1 MRTTLQTALAS
12 FLIATVS
19 SAAVVPPAVLPD
31 VPKEHVAALYL
42 AGDSI
47 MADYK
52 AEEFPQMGWGQALKT
67 YMKPPAR
74 IHNFAR
80 SGWSARRFR
89 ESGRW
94 ENCIASKLQKGD
106 WVIASFAHNDSN
118 KRRNKAPKNDY
129 STPEEYKAFLAGFVN
144 DVRAKGA
151 NIAFTTPVPHSDGF
165 REKDGV
171 MTVDGG
177 AAGLAPYRQA
187 LRGLCAEL
195 GVPLL
200 DINAY
205 AEREFPKMGMEKS
218 LALYMR
224 IKPGEYANY
233 PNGKDD
239 HAHIRDAGAHWFAQA
254 AVALAREQGLALAE
268 FFKDPATGRR

>member
-31 VPKEHVAALYL
+31 VPKENVAALYL

-52 AEEFPQMGWGQALKT
+52 AEEFPQMGWCQALKT

-129 STPEEYKAFLAGFVN
+129 STSEEYKVFLAGFVD
-144 DVRAKGA
+144 DVRTKGA

-268 FFKDPATGRR
+268 LFKNPATGQR

>member
-94 ENCIASKLQKGD
+94 ESCIASKLQ
-106 WVIASFAHNDSN
+106 
-118 KRRNKAPKNDY
+118 
-129 STPEEYKAFLAGFVN
+129 
-144 DVRAKGA
+144 
-151 NIAFTTPVPHSDGF
+151 
-165 REKDGV
+165 
-171 MTVDGG
+171 
-177 AAGLAPYRQA
+177 
-187 LRGLCAEL
+187 
-195 GVPLL
+195 
-200 DINAY
+200 
-205 AEREFPKMGMEKS
+205 
-218 LALYMR
+218 
-224 IKPGEYANY
+224 
-233 PNGKDD
+233 
-239 HAHIRDAGAHWFAQA
+239 
-254 AVALAREQGLALAE
+254 
-268 FFKDPATGRR
+268 